1 MTPSVLSPFRW
12 VQFLSERAPPI
23 VFLLLASGPC
33 LSGLQIVE
41 GKIDWI
47 KFLFAVFGELVMIII
62 ITTTMTTMPREPKVN
77 LVTFRRVLGLGVY
90 A

>member
-1 MTPSVLSPFRW
+1 M
-12 VQFLSERAPPI
+12 SERAPPI

-47 KFLFAVFGELVMIII
+47 KFLFAVFGELVMIIMM
-62 ITTTMTTMPREPKVN
+62 TTMTMMPREPKVN
-77 LVTFRRVLGLGVY
+77 LVTFRRVLGLGV
-90 A
+90 

>member
-1 MTPSVLSPFRW
+1 M
-12 VQFLSERAPPI
+12 SERAPPI

-47 KFLFAVFGELVMIII
+47 KFFFAVFGELVMIIMM
-62 ITTTMTTMPREPKVN
+62 TTMTREPKVN
-77 LVTFRRVLGLGVY
+77 LVTFRRVLGLGV
-90 A
+90 

>member
-1 MTPSVLSPFRW
+1 M
-12 VQFLSERAPPI
+12 SERAPPI

-47 KFLFAVFGELVMIII
+47 KFFFAVFGELVMIII
-62 ITTTMTTMPREPKVN
+62 MTTVTMMPREPKVN
-77 LVTFRRVLGLGVY
+77 LVTFRGVLGLGVY